1 MTKDIYTKIFLE
13 AAEQDSSDDNIQKYK
28 KLWWWNYR
36 KKATGGFRLTQEG
49 FDFIVNEADIH
60 TYEIEFPKEFGIT
73 PQVLIWLDH
82 YINSPFYITN
92 RHITVI
98 KEREAFELY
107 LLSGDIRKLG
117 HNKAMNKR
125 LSQE

>member
-1 MTKDIYTKIFLE
+1 MDKTGYTTLFLQE
-13 AAEQDSSDDNIQKYK
+13 ANRPVDQETVKQHQ
-28 KLWWWNYR
+28 KLWWWSFRNKPR
-36 KKATGGFRLTQEG
+36 GGLRLTDAG
-49 FDFIVNEADIH
+49 LAFIIDEADIH
-60 TYEIEFPKEFGIT
+60 TYKIEFPKEFGIT
-73 PQVLIWLDH
+73 PQILIWLDH
-82 YINSPFYITN
+82 YINSPFHITQ

-107 LLSGDIRKLG
+107 LLSGDVSKMG

>member
-1 MTKDIYTKIFLE
+1 MNKIQYTKIFLN
-13 AAEQDSSDDNIQKYK
+13 AAKQSSSEDNIK
-28 KLWWWNYR
+28 KHQRLWWWSYR
-36 KKATGGFRLTQEG
+36 NKETGGLRLTEDG
-49 FDFIVNEADIH
+49 IKFIKEVAEIH

-82 YINSPFYITN
+82 YINSPFFITN
-92 RHITVI
+92 RHITVLR
-98 KEREAFELY
+98 EREAFELY
-107 LLSGDIRKLG
+107 FLSGDIRKLG